1 MGGYAL
7 IGIACYRHGTRIATP
22 LGDVPV
28 EALRIGGA
36 VLTASGRVRPIRWI
50 GRCSYSAEAVGSNRQ
65 IQPIRIAAGALD
77 GELPRRDLW
86 VSSDHALLVAS
97 EGSEVLVPAYLLVN
111 GASITRQSSAK
122 PVSYLSIELDRHEAI
137 LAEGQAA
144 ETFLDNKTRAIF
156 ANAAEYAALYPH
168 AGQPNAQYCAP
179 YATGAVLARIRA
191 RLDRLA
197 QLALGPLD
205 SHVDVATRVSVS
217 GWAHDRANPASPV
230 LVEILVNDATAG
242 FVLADH
248 FRADLR
254 AAGIGDGYCSFSF
267 CLPTPLSAGQRHII
281 SVRRAADGV
290 GLFGGL
296 VLIDRGEDPHS
307 LIAGT
312 LRQHAPAAIAESRAD
327 IARFLAAQ
335 IDMLRRRP
343 GGGGDSLGRL
353 GRQGLRHLIDAS
365 GQQRR

>member
-1 MGGYAL
+1 MRQQVIPEHKVSSSAACKFTGSADATDDAL

-28 EALRIGGA
+28 EALRIGDA

-50 GRCSYSAEAVGSNRQ
+50 GRRSYSAEAVGSNRQ

-86 VSSDHALLVAS
+86 VSPEHALLFAD
-97 EGSEVLVPAYLLVN
+97 EGGDVLVPAHLLVN
-111 GASITRQSSAK
+111 GASITRQSDAE
-122 PVSYLSIELDRHEAI
+122 PVAYLHMELEGHEAI

-144 ETFLDNKTRAIF
+144 ETFLDKNTRAIF

-168 AGQPNAQYCAP
+168 AGRPEAQYCAP
-179 YATGAVLARIRA
+179 RVTGGAVLARIRG
-191 RLDRLA
+191 RLDALA
-197 QLALGPLD
+197 QLAPGPLD

-242 FVLADH
+242 FVLADRY
-248 FRADLR
+248 RADLR

-267 CLPTPLSAGQRHII
+267 CLPTPLSAGRRHII

-290 GLFGGL
+290 GLFGSL

-312 LRQHAPAAIAESRAD
+312 LRQHAPAAMAESRAD

-335 IDMLRRRP
+335 IDTLRRR
-343 GGGGDSLGRL
+343 
-353 GRQGLRHLIDAS
+353 AA
-365 GQQRR
+365 